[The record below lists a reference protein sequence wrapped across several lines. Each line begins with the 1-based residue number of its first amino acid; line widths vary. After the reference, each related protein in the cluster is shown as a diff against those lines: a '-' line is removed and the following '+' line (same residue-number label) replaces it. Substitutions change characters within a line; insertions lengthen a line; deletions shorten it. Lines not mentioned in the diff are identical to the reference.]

1 MSQLAMYKRLQTREN
16 KSINYFFM
24 NYKMCSQHTHECLS
38 MLLPIGIFPIVAYFQ
53 RSPLNSPYTASQ
65 CAFLSGLVW
74 LVVLLTCWIFQCYQE
89 NRGGWRRKWE
99 IFSAFDYEKRKFSIK
114 CVQSACVFSDDST
127 ISFYRSISVVVLT
140 CAKFA

>member
-38 MLLPIGIFPIVAYFQ
+38 MLSPIGIFPIVAYFQ
-53 RSPLNSPYTASQ
+53 SPPLNSPYIASQ
-65 CAFLSGLVW
+65 CAFLSGFVW

-89 NRGGWRRKWE
+89 NRGGWRRNGKFFLLLIMRNE
-99 IFSAFDYEKRKFSIK
+99 SFLSSAFSLHVSFL
-114 CVQSACVFSDDST
+114 T
-127 ISFYRSISVVVLT
+127 IAPYHFTAQFQL
-140 CAKFA
+140 